1 MKIHFY
7 GRLDSLES
15 CYTYQAFDINGMS
28 LFLQNS
34 PRFGYEPA
42 SMTIKNPALFVK
54 KADGYYRFVIE
65 DFQVDVHE
73 GQLDITSKELQEIV
87 DNIEI

>member
-15 CYTYQAFDINGMS
+15 CYTYQAFDIEGVT
-28 LFLQNS
+28 LLLQNA

-42 SMTIKNPALFVK
+42 SMTIKNPAMFIK
-54 KADGYYRFVIE
+54 KEEGYHRFVIE
-65 DFQVDVHE
+65 DFEIEVKDGKIQMEE
-73 GQLDITSKELQEIV
+73 GDLKDILKKAL
-87 DNIEI
+87 